1 MFRIL
6 FSLKLKRAPTGRW
19 YEGAMFYDESYEV
32 CICVSV
38 FDEFTLDYISIK
50 DQR

>member
-19 YEGAMFYDESYEV
+19 YEDDMFYDESYEV

-38 FDEFTLDYISIK
+38 LDEFTWDRISIK
-50 DQR
+50 DQL